1 MDERTHARYM
11 SDIAYFLSKMEA
23 EPNSGYFIPIALAY
37 NKLEKYDE
45 TIAMCKSAIE
55 RFPANCAAKT
65 FLAEAYVYKGQ
76 FDLAREL
83 LFDVTAE
90 DDNNYK
96 ALKLLGII
104 CKESG
109 DTTDALKYLT
119 GAYIRSPEDEEVRK
133 MIEELGG
140 SLNPAQIYDERM
152 KRQSQA
158 ALDSEEDEELR
169 TYQEIDQR
177 IRNAEI
183 IMADLVSDTTISA
196 RDYSEEEDFYSD
208 DPNDFMPLITSHPEE
223 EEEEEEFSDDPNDFL
238 PTITQHEE
246 SEDESSDNQEEQ
258 YHENTLTIDDDE
270 LLSAL
275 GGDDNSAKGDELLTA
290 LSNDDN
296 NAGDDDLLSALAGDE
311 DNNKGDDDL
320 LSALSGDD
328 ENKGEDDL
336 LSALSSDDSNAGDD
350 DLLSASARRGG
361 EGEIRLCG
369 EPRRNAPARPDED
382 NKEDDLLSA
391 LSSEE
396 SSESED
402 DLLAALSSDENNQ
415 EESLLDTLQEE
426 ADSIESGDLLSELSA
441 DNESGDSEV
450 LSEINDDNVNEDIG
464 LNSNQEAEAVE
475 NIEEQ
480 YEADSKDDETSNEEI
495 LSNEQNES
503 DSEYEPDEIN
513 ILDMLNEEPY
523 GYNQDTSLEENA
535 EETSISDEVASI
547 DEALDSEVE
556 NEVTADDNILI
567 DSDENQEIIDEEPIE
582 EQIIEE
588 PVEETGS
595 EEDKLNEDETLQPKE
610 EEITEEEKEAR
621 ELYSR
626 KIPSSVVDMTYDD
639 MIDDDFQYGK
649 IVDESYK
656 EADMPSVDL
665 GESAPFTQGDIMDEI
680 LDAVGMTH
688 EDMTNDEQI
697 ELSEKER
704 KLERLE
710 QFLEKVRNNKENI

>member
-104 CKESG
+104 CKENG

-140 SLNPAQIYDERM
+140 SLNPAEIYDERM

-223 EEEEEEFSDDPNDFL
+223 KEEEEEFSDDPNDFL

-258 YHENTLTIDDDE
+258 YHENTLTIDDE

-275 GGDDNSAKGDELLTA
+275 SG
-290 LSNDDN
+290 DDN

-311 DNNKGDDDL
+311 DNNKG
-320 LSALSGDD
+320 
-328 ENKGEDDL
+328 EDDL
-336 LSALSSDDSNAGDD
+336 LSALASDDSNAGDDDLLSVLASDDSNAGDD
-350 DLLSASARRGG
+350 DLLSALAS
-361 EGEIRLCG
+361 
-369 EPRRNAPARPDED
+369 DED
-382 NKEDDLLSA
+382 NKEDDLFAA
-391 LSSEE
+391 LSSEEE

-402 DLLAALSSDENNQ
+402 DLLAALNSDENNQ

-450 LSEINDDNVNEDIG
+450 LSEINDDNVNEDIS

-480 YEADSKDDETSNEEI
+480 GEAASKDDETSNEEI

-523 GYNQDTSLEENA
+523 GYNQDTSLKENA
-535 EETSISDEVASI
+535 EETLSSDETSSI

-556 NEVTADDNILI
+556 NEVTADDNILL

-588 PVEETGS
+588 PVEETS
-595 EEDKLNEDETLQPKE
+595 VETLKPKE
-610 EEITEEEKEAR
+610 ELTKEEKEAR

>member
-104 CKESG
+104 CKENG

-140 SLNPAQIYDERM
+140 SLNPAEIYDERM

-208 DPNDFMPLITSHPEE
+208 DPNDFMPLITAHPEEKEE

-246 SEDESSDNQEEQ
+246 SEDESSDIQEEQ
-258 YHENTLTIDDDE
+258 YHENTLTIDDE

-275 GGDDNSAKGDELLTA
+275 SG
-290 LSNDDN
+290 DDN
-296 NAGDDDLLSALAGDE
+296 NAGDDLISALAGDE
-311 DNNKGDDDL
+311 DNNKG
-320 LSALSGDD
+320 
-328 ENKGEDDL
+328 EDDL
-336 LSALSSDDSNAGDD
+336 LSVLASDDSNAGDD
-350 DLLSASARRGG
+350 DLLSALAS
-361 EGEIRLCG
+361 
-369 EPRRNAPARPDED
+369 DED
-382 NKEDDLLSA
+382 NKEDDLFAA
-391 LSSEE
+391 LSSEEE

-402 DLLAALSSDENNQ
+402 DLLAALNSDENNQ

-450 LSEINDDNVNEDIG
+450 LSEINDDNVNEDIS
-464 LNSNQEAEAVE
+464 LNSEQEAEAIE

-480 YEADSKDDETSNEEI
+480 GEAASKDDETSNEEI

-513 ILDMLNEEPY
+513 ILDMINEEPY
-523 GYNQDTSLEENA
+523 GYNQDTLLKENA
-535 EETSISDEVASI
+535 EETLSSDETSSI

-556 NEVTADDNILI
+556 NEVTADDNILL

-588 PVEETGS
+588 PVEETS
-595 EEDKLNEDETLQPKE
+595 VETLKPKE
-610 EEITEEEKEAR
+610 ELTEEEKEAR

-710 QFLEKVRNNKENI
+710 QFLEKVRNNKENT

>member
-104 CKESG
+104 CKENG

-140 SLNPAQIYDERM
+140 SLNPAEIYDERM

-158 ALDSEEDEELR
+158 AHDSEEDEELR

-208 DPNDFMPLITSHPEE
+208 DPNDFMPLITAHPEE
-223 EEEEEEFSDDPNDFL
+223 KEEEEEFSDDPNDFL

-246 SEDESSDNQEEQ
+246 SEDESSDIQEEQ
-258 YHENTLTIDDDE
+258 YHENTLTIDDE

-275 GGDDNSAKGDELLTA
+275 SG
-290 LSNDDN
+290 DDN

-311 DNNKGDDDL
+311 DNNKG
-320 LSALSGDD
+320 
-328 ENKGEDDL
+328 EDDL
-336 LSALSSDDSNAGDD
+336 LSVLASDDSNAGDD
-350 DLLSASARRGG
+350 DLLSALAS
-361 EGEIRLCG
+361 
-369 EPRRNAPARPDED
+369 DED
-382 NKEDDLLSA
+382 NKEDDLFAA
-391 LSSEE
+391 LSSEEE

-402 DLLAALSSDENNQ
+402 DLLAALNSDENNQ

-450 LSEINDDNVNEDIG
+450 LSEISDDNM
-464 LNSNQEAEAVE
+464 
-475 NIEEQ
+475 
-480 YEADSKDDETSNEEI
+480 NEEI

-535 EETSISDEVASI
+535 EETLSSDETSSI

-556 NEVTADDNILI
+556 NEVTADDNILL

-588 PVEETGS
+588 PVEETS
-595 EEDKLNEDETLQPKE
+595 VETLKPKE
-610 EEITEEEKEAR
+610 ELTKEEKEAR

>member
-104 CKESG
+104 CKENG

-140 SLNPAQIYDERM
+140 SLNPAEIYDERM

-223 EEEEEEFSDDPNDFL
+223 KEGEEEFSDDPNDFL

-246 SEDESSDNQEEQ
+246 SEDESSDIQEEQ
-258 YHENTLTIDDDE
+258 YHENTLTIDD
-270 LLSAL
+270 
-275 GGDDNSAKGDELLTA
+275 ELLTA
-290 LSNDDN
+290 LSGDDN

-311 DNNKGDDDL
+311 DNNKG
-320 LSALSGDD
+320 
-328 ENKGEDDL
+328 EDDL
-336 LSALSSDDSNAGDD
+336 LSILASDDSNAGDD
-350 DLLSASARRGG
+350 DLLSALAS
-361 EGEIRLCG
+361 
-369 EPRRNAPARPDED
+369 DED
-382 NKEDDLLSA
+382 NKEDDLFAA
-391 LSSEE
+391 LSSEEE

-402 DLLAALSSDENNQ
+402 DLLAALNSDENNQ

-450 LSEINDDNVNEDIG
+450 LSEISDDNM
-464 LNSNQEAEAVE
+464 
-475 NIEEQ
+475 
-480 YEADSKDDETSNEEI
+480 NEEI

-535 EETSISDEVASI
+535 EETLSSDETSSI

-556 NEVTADDNILI
+556 NEVTADDNILL

-588 PVEETGS
+588 PVEETS
-595 EEDKLNEDETLQPKE
+595 VETLKPKE
-610 EEITEEEKEAR
+610 ELTKEEKEAR

>member
-1 MDERTHARYM
+1 M

-104 CKESG
+104 CKENG

-140 SLNPAQIYDERM
+140 SLNPAEIYDERM

-223 EEEEEEFSDDPNDFL
+223 KEEEEEFSDDPNDFL

-258 YHENTLTIDDDE
+258 YHENTLTIDDE

-275 GGDDNSAKGDELLTA
+275 SG
-290 LSNDDN
+290 DDN

-311 DNNKGDDDL
+311 DNNKG
-320 LSALSGDD
+320 
-328 ENKGEDDL
+328 EDDL
-336 LSALSSDDSNAGDD
+336 LSVLASDDSNAGDD
-350 DLLSASARRGG
+350 DLLSALAS
-361 EGEIRLCG
+361 
-369 EPRRNAPARPDED
+369 DED
-382 NKEDDLLSA
+382 NKEDDLFAALLSE
-391 LSSEE
+391 EE

-402 DLLAALSSDENNQ
+402 DLLAALNSDENNQ

-450 LSEINDDNVNEDIG
+450 LSEINDDNVNEDIS

-480 YEADSKDDETSNEEI
+480 GEAASKDDETSNEEI

-535 EETSISDEVASI
+535 EETLSSDETSSI

-556 NEVTADDNILI
+556 NEVTADDNSLL

-588 PVEETGS
+588 PVEETS
-595 EEDKLNEDETLQPKE
+595 VETLKPKE
-610 EEITEEEKEAR
+610 ELTKEEKEAR

>member
-104 CKESG
+104 CKENG

-140 SLNPAQIYDERM
+140 SLNPAEIYDERM

-208 DPNDFMPLITSHPEE
+208 DPNDFMPLITAHPEE
-223 EEEEEEFSDDPNDFL
+223 KEEEEEFSDDPNDFL

-246 SEDESSDNQEEQ
+246 SEDESSDIQEEQ
-258 YHENTLTIDDDE
+258 YHENTLTIDDE

-275 GGDDNSAKGDELLTA
+275 SG
-290 LSNDDN
+290 DDN

-311 DNNKGDDDL
+311 DNNKG
-320 LSALSGDD
+320 
-328 ENKGEDDL
+328 EDDL
-336 LSALSSDDSNAGDD
+336 LSALASDDSNAGDD
-350 DLLSASARRGG
+350 DLLSALAS
-361 EGEIRLCG
+361 
-369 EPRRNAPARPDED
+369 DED
-382 NKEDDLLSA
+382 NKEDDLFAA
-391 LSSEE
+391 LSSEEE

-402 DLLAALSSDENNQ
+402 DLLAALNSDENNQ

-450 LSEINDDNVNEDIG
+450 LSEINDGNVNEDIR
-464 LNSNQEAEAVE
+464 LNSEQEAEAIE

-480 YEADSKDDETSNEEI
+480 GEAASKDDETSNEEI

-523 GYNQDTSLEENA
+523 GYNQDTSLKENA
-535 EETSISDEVASI
+535 EETLSSDETSSI

-556 NEVTADDNILI
+556 NEVTADDNILL

-588 PVEETGS
+588 PVEETS
-595 EEDKLNEDETLQPKE
+595 VETLKPKE
-610 EEITEEEKEAR
+610 ELTEEEKEAR

>member
-104 CKESG
+104 CKENG

-140 SLNPAQIYDERM
+140 SLNPAEIYDERM

-158 ALDSEEDEELR
+158 AHDSEEDEELR

-208 DPNDFMPLITSHPEE
+208 DPNDFMPLITAHPEE
-223 EEEEEEFSDDPNDFL
+223 KEEEEEFSDDPNDFL
-238 PTITQHEE
+238 PTITQHKE
-246 SEDESSDNQEEQ
+246 SEDESSDIQEEQ
-258 YHENTLTIDDDE
+258 YHENTLTIDDE

-275 GGDDNSAKGDELLTA
+275 SGDDNSAKGDELLTA

-311 DNNKGDDDL
+311 DNNKG
-320 LSALSGDD
+320 
-328 ENKGEDDL
+328 EDDL
-336 LSALSSDDSNAGDD
+336 LSVLASDDSNAGDD
-350 DLLSASARRGG
+350 DLLSALAS
-361 EGEIRLCG
+361 
-369 EPRRNAPARPDED
+369 DED
-382 NKEDDLLSA
+382 NKEDDLF
-391 LSSEE
+391 
-396 SSESED
+396 
-402 DLLAALSSDENNQ
+402 AALNSDENNQ

-450 LSEINDDNVNEDIG
+450 LSEINDDNVNEDIS

-480 YEADSKDDETSNEEI
+480 GEAASKDDETSNEEI

-535 EETSISDEVASI
+535 EETLSSDETSSI

-556 NEVTADDNILI
+556 NEVTADDNILL

-588 PVEETGS
+588 PVEETS
-595 EEDKLNEDETLQPKE
+595 VETLKPKE
-610 EEITEEEKEAR
+610 ELTKEEKEAR

-656 EADMPSVDL
+656 ETDMPSVDL